1 MAKSSGRN
9 RYLRRGG
16 GGGQRGRGAA
26 AQGGQLAEAQ
36 AMLQRAQE
44 ELASRTVEGSAGGG
58 AVRVTMNGEQK
69 VQSIAIEP
77 DVVDPEDVEM
87 LEDLVLAAINDAAE
101 RAAEM
106 QGGLAG
112 DAHGRARPA
121 GAGLRAACPG
131 TARPS
136 RSPA

>member
-9 RYLRRGG
+9 RYMRRGG
-16 GGGQRGRGAA
+16 GGGGGMRGRGG
-26 AQGGQLAEAQ
+26 AQTGQLAEAQ

-44 ELASRTVEGSAGGG
+44 ELATKTVEGSAGGG

-69 VQSIAIEP
+69 VQAIAIEP

-101 RAAEM
+101 RAGAM
-106 QGGLAG
+106 QADSLGMLTGGL
-112 DAHGRARPA
+112 DLP
-121 GAGLRAACPG
+121 GLG
-131 TARPS
+131 G
-136 RSPA
+136 

>member
-16 GGGQRGRGAA
+16 GGARARGAGGGGG

-44 ELASRTVEGSAGGG
+44 ELATKTVEGSAGGG

-69 VQSIAIEP
+69 VQAIAIEP
-77 DVVDPEDVEM
+77 DVVDPDDVEM
-87 LEDLVLAAINDAAE
+87 LQDLVLAAIHDASE
-101 RAAEM
+101 RANALQADSLGM
-106 QGGLAG
+106 LTGGL
-112 DAHGRARPA
+112 DLP
-121 GAGLRAACPG
+121 GLG
-131 TARPS
+131 G
-136 RSPA
+136 

>member
-9 RYLRRGG
+9 RYMRRGG
-16 GGGQRGRGAA
+16 GGGGMRGKGGA
-26 AQGGQLAEAQ
+26 QTGQLAEAQ

-44 ELASRTVEGSAGGG
+44 ELATKTVEGSAGGG
-58 AVRVTMNGEQK
+58 AVRITMNGEQK

-101 RAAEM
+101 RASAM
-106 QGGLAG
+106 QADSLGMLGGL
-112 DAHGRARPA
+112 DLP
-121 GAGLRAACPG
+121 GLG
-131 TARPS
+131 G
-136 RSPA
+136 

>member
-16 GGGQRGRGAA
+16 GARGAGGG
-26 AQGGQLAEAQ
+26 QGGQLAEAQ

-44 ELASRTVEGSAGGG
+44 ELASKTVEGSSGGG

-69 VQSIAIEP
+69 VQAISIEP

-87 LEDLVLAAINDAAE
+87 LEDLVLAAIHDAAE
-101 RAAEM
+101 RASSM
-106 QGGLAG
+106 QADSLGMITGGL
-112 DAHGRARPA
+112 D
-121 GAGLRAACPG
+121 LPG
-131 TARPS
+131 IGG
-136 RSPA
+136 